1 MKEKKMKLT
10 VERVADNQ
18 YVSLMTVA
26 DIGRYFA
33 DGMMVPYQS
42 HMRERRAPVST
53 VKNYTAG
60 PVNVRD
66 IMTRMVDHKYY
77 YDSLYCVASDNG
89 VALDGSRLTLDG
101 LQVVR
106 GVDLAEACGYV
117 SVTAKDDDE
126 LMNSRFVVH
135 IVVGDRDAKIEA
147 IRQWSAVKADIV
159 RDVRQV
165 RGDVVTDMIVDAFA
179 QNRVLRGLI
188 GDDQTYPIQTT
199 VMRSYLPTFF
209 EKKYVIS
216 GESQNDLVDYLTM
229 FYEIVVD
236 YYNAD
241 FVDEAESRERGC
253 IITTPEGEYM
263 LLYLASIMIKSRDS
277 DAFRD
282 NLREILGRLDV
293 SALEDVRGKNIHRTK
308 LSYYSTVLM
317 KRVAKAANPDAQSA
331 LETYCAAKMLE
342 YSGQEKSSY
351 VDKALVLYRNMN
363 DLVAKAESAVG
374 VELASADADSALR
387 IVERAVGGLS
397 SSAMERMLAAIKQ
410 YMTWCTANAGPKYG
424 RYFIDGL
431 SVDEFRDGYVANRY
445 FASIEDLRRVLGDVA
460 PEPTGLGVDET
471 TIGAYDRIIAQL
483 TWFGWEPAEATVLPY
498 DSMGDDHVI
507 RAFGKTIGIDD
518 VLYNEIVSYR
528 EKDYIPRT
536 LARGIQR
543 VPINRTVALV
553 ATGAKKIDGGRLAS
567 RVQERFTDS
576 CANKERFVSLHDV
589 WLSGVFARAKDGGA
603 LLDFVT
609 GQAIT
614 ATYAKDFEIYKRI
627 NQ

>member
-18 YVSLMTVA
+18 YVSLMPVA

-53 VKNYTAG
+53 AKNYTAG

-77 YDSLYCVASDNG
+77 YDSLYCVASDND
-89 VALDGSRLTLDG
+89 VVLEGSRLTLDG

-117 SVTAKDDDE
+117 SVTAKDDDK

-209 EKKYVIS
+209 EKKYVS

-236 YYNAD
+236 YYNED

-282 NLREILGRLDV
+282 NLRAILGRLDV

-317 KRVAKAANPDAQSA
+317 KRVAKAANPDAKSA
-331 LETYCAAKMLE
+331 LETYCSAKMLE
-342 YSGQEKSSY
+342 YSGQEKSPY

-498 DSMGDDHVI
+498 ASMGDDRMI

-543 VPINRTVALV
+543 VPINRTAALV

-589 WLSGVFARAKDGGA
+589 WLSGVFARAKDSGA